1 MGGNLVSLDPGMMIW
16 VWVTF
21 GVLFLLMKKYAWKP
35 ILNAIESRE
44 NYVRDT
50 LEKANNANDEAQT
63 LLEEHQKMME
73 KSNAEAR
80 ALLDESRQLGEKARE
95 DLLAKTKTEA
105 DALVAKARNEIEN
118 QKVAAL
124 KEMRAM
130 VSDLSIQIAEVLL
143 EEKLDAKKQQHLID
157 EYMDKIFNR
166 N

>member
-1 MGGNLVSLDPGMMIW
+1 M
-16 VWVTF
+16 
-21 GVLFLLMKKYAWKP
+21 
-35 ILNAIESRE
+35 
-44 NYVRDT
+44 
-50 LEKANNANDEAQT
+50 
-63 LLEEHQKMME
+63 LEEHQKMME
-73 KSNAEAR
+73 KSQAEAR
-80 ALLDESRQLGEKARE
+80 AMLDESRQLGEKARE
-95 DLLAKTKTEA
+95 DLLVKTKTEA
-105 DALVAKARNEIEN
+105 DALIAKARNEIEN